1 MKEFEISKIAA
12 EKALRR
18 NHGELKATIQQLVNV

>member
-1 MKEFEISKIAA
+1 MKEFEISKTAA